1 MAHTRRL
8 RVRALTCVLAPACA
22 ALLAAALIAA
32 PLIAAPLAAQAP
44 LDANQRE
51 ARDILRQLV
60 NINSTSGT
68 LGVKRAADA
77 MAQRFRLAGFPAAD
91 VQLLGPKPELTA
103 LVVRYRGRATGK
115 KPILLLAHLDVVP
128 AKRADWPFD
137 PFVMQEK
144 DGWYYG
150 RGAEDD
156 KAGVATIV
164 ATLLR
169 YKREKYLPDRDLVA
183 VFSADEETD
192 GNSMQWLL
200 KTHRTLLDGEYALNA
215 DAGGVNLEKGKA
227 LTHTLQA
234 SEKVYAN
241 FKVEATNP
249 GGHSSVPRKDNAIYE
264 LSMAL
269 AKLAAFDFP
278 VRLNEVSRAYFRQS
292 AAAQPADV
300 AALMTAVAADPSGA
314 ATPQLAARNPYWNSV
329 MRTTCVATLL
339 SGGHADNALP
349 QRATANVNCRML
361 PDDPTDSVR
370 TTLQRV
376 MGTGVKVTL
385 DWPVVGSPV
394 SPLRSDL
401 MAVVERL
408 TREQF
413 PGATVVPEM
422 STGATD
428 GLFTRNAGIPTYGL
442 AAIAFEQSEPSRAH
456 GQEERVGVNAFHAA
470 VRFWYEMVKSL
481 TTPSV
486 TP

>member
-1 MAHTRRL
+1 MATL
-8 RVRALTCVLAPACA
+8 RSIFALAT
-22 ALLAAALIAA
+22 LLGAA
-32 PLIAAPLAAQAP
+32 PLGAQAA

-60 NINSTSGT
+60 NINSTTGT
-68 LGVKRAADA
+68 PGVKRAAEA
-77 MAQRFRLAGFPAAD
+77 MAQRFRLAGFSAAD
-91 VQLLGPKPELTA
+91 VRLLGPTPALTG
-103 LVVRYRGRATGK
+103 LVVRYRGRAGSGTR
-115 KPILLLAHLDVVP
+115 PIVLMAHLDVVP
-128 AKRADWPFD
+128 ARRADWPFD
-137 PFVMQEK
+137 PFVLQEK

-156 KAGVATIV
+156 KAGVASIV

-169 YKREKYLPDRDLVA
+169 FKREKYVPERDLVA
-183 VFSADEETD
+183 VLTADEETD
-192 GNSMQWLL
+192 GRSIQWLL
-200 KTHRTLLDGEYALNA
+200 ANHRALIDGEYALNA
-215 DAGGVNLEKGKA
+215 DAGNVNLEQGKA

-234 SEKVYAN
+234 SEKVFAN

-249 GGHSSVPRKDNAIYE
+249 GGHSSLPRKDNAIYD

-269 AKLAAFDFP
+269 AKLAVFDFP

-300 AALMTAVAADPSGA
+300 AALMIAVADNPAGP
-314 ATPQLAARNPYWNSV
+314 ATAQLAAKNPYWNSV
-329 MRTTCVATLL
+329 LRTTCVATLL

-349 QRATANVNCRML
+349 QRAAANVNCRML

-376 MGTGVKVTL
+376 MGSAVKVTV
-385 DWPVVGSPV
+385 DGTVTNSPV

-401 MAVVERL
+401 MGVVDRL
-408 TREQF
+408 TRTRF

-422 STGATD
+422 SAGATD
-428 GLFTRNAGIPTYGL
+428 GLFMRNAGIPTYGL
-442 AAIAFEQSEPSRAH
+442 TAIAFEQSEPSRAH

>member
-1 MAHTRRL
+1 MTTL
-8 RVRALTCVLAPACA
+8 RTLFASATLTGALFAASLPA
-22 ALLAAALIAA
+22 
-32 PLIAAPLAAQAP
+32 QTP

-60 NINSTSGT
+60 NINSTTGT
-68 LGVKRAADA
+68 LGVKRAAEA
-77 MAQRFRLAGFPAAD
+77 MAARFRLAGFPAAD

-115 KPILLLAHLDVVP
+115 KPVLLMAHLDVVP

-169 YKREKYLPDRDLVA
+169 YKRETYLPDRDLIA

-200 KTHRTLLDGEYALNA
+200 KQHRALLDAEYALNA
-215 DAGGVNLEKGKA
+215 DAGGVNLEGGQA

-234 SEKVYAN
+234 SEKTYAN

-249 GGHSSVPRKDNAIYE
+249 GGHSSVPRKDNAIYD
-264 LSMAL
+264 LSIALAAL
-269 AKLAAFDFP
+269 AKYEFP
-278 VRLNEVSRAYFRQS
+278 VRLNEVSRAYFQQS
-292 AAAQPADV
+292 AAAQPADI
-300 AALMTAVAADPSGA
+300 AALMTAVATNPNGPA
-314 ATPQLAARNPYWNSV
+314 AAQLAEKNPYWSSV

-339 SGGHADNALP
+339 TGGHADNALP

-370 TTLQRV
+370 AALQRV
-376 MGTGVKVTL
+376 MGSAVKVTL
-385 DWPVVGSPV
+385 DWPVVTSPV
-394 SPLRSDL
+394 SPLCSDL
-401 MAVVERL
+401 MTVVERL
-408 TREQF
+408 TRAQF

-442 AAIAFEQSEPSRAH
+442 SAIAFEQREPSRAH

-470 VRFWYEMVKSL
+470 VRFWYDMVKAL

>member
-1 MAHTRRL
+1 MRRL
-8 RVRALTCVLAPACA
+8 VAGVVLA
-22 ALLAAALIAA
+22 LSTA
-32 PLIAAPLAAQAP
+32 PFAGFLAAQSP

-51 ARDILRQLV
+51 AREILRQLV
-60 NINSTSGT
+60 NINSTTGT
-68 LGVKRAADA
+68 LGVKRAAEA
-77 MAQRFRLAGFPAAD
+77 MAQRFRLAGFPAAE
-91 VQLLGPKPELTA
+91 VRLLGPTPEMTA

-115 KPILLLAHLDVVP
+115 KPVVLMAHLDVVP
-128 AKRADWPFD
+128 ARRADWPFD

-150 RGAEDD
+150 RGVEDD
-156 KAGVATIV
+156 KAGVASVV

-169 YKREKYLPDRDLVA
+169 FKREKYVPDRDLIA

-192 GNSMQWLL
+192 GKSIQWLL
-200 KTHRTLLDGEYALNA
+200 ANHRPLIEGEYALNA
-215 DAGGVNLEKGKA
+215 DAGGVNLEDGKA
-227 LTHTLQA
+227 LTHTVQA
-234 SEKVYAN
+234 SEKVFAN
-241 FKVEATNP
+241 FKIEATNP
-249 GGHSSVPRKDNAIYE
+249 GGHSSVPRKDNAIYD
-264 LSMAL
+264 LSLAL
-269 AKLAAFDFP
+269 AALSRYDFP

-292 AAAQPADV
+292 ASAQPAEI
-300 AALMTAVAADPSGA
+300 AALMTAVATDPSGP
-314 ATPQLAARNPYWNSV
+314 ATAQLAAKNPAWNSV

-370 TTLQRV
+370 ATLQRV
-376 MGTGVKVTL
+376 MGNAVKVSVDGSVTN
-385 DWPVVGSPV
+385 SPV

-401 MAVVERL
+401 MGIVERL
-408 TREQF
+408 TRAQF

-428 GLFTRNAGIPTYGL
+428 GLFMRNAGIPTYG
-442 AAIAFEQSEPSRAH
+442 ITGVAFEQREPSRAH

-470 VRFWYEMVKSL
+470 VRFWYDMVKAL

>member
-1 MAHTRRL
+1 M
-8 RVRALTCVLAPACA
+8 
-22 ALLAAALIAA
+22 
-32 PLIAAPLAAQAP
+32 
-44 LDANQRE
+44 
-51 ARDILRQLV
+51 
-60 NINSTSGT
+60 
-68 LGVKRAADA
+68 
-77 MAQRFRLAGFPAAD
+77 
-91 VQLLGPKPELTA
+91 
-103 LVVRYRGRATGK
+103 
-115 KPILLLAHLDVVP
+115 AHLDVVP
-128 AKRADWPFD
+128 ARRADWPFD
-137 PFVMQEK
+137 PFVLQEK

-156 KAGVATIV
+156 KAGVASIV

-169 YKREKYLPDRDLVA
+169 FKREKYVPERDLVA
-183 VFSADEETD
+183 VLTADEETD
-192 GNSMQWLL
+192 GRSIQWLL
-200 KTHRTLLDGEYALNA
+200 ANHRALIDGEYALNA
-215 DAGGVNLEKGKA
+215 DAGNVNLEQGKA

-234 SEKVYAN
+234 SEKVFAN

-249 GGHSSVPRKDNAIYE
+249 GGHSSLPRKDNAIYD

-269 AKLAAFDFP
+269 AKLAVFDFP

-300 AALMTAVAADPSGA
+300 AALMIAVADNPAGP
-314 ATPQLAARNPYWNSV
+314 ATAQLAAKNPYWNSV
-329 MRTTCVATLL
+329 LRTTCVATLL

-349 QRATANVNCRML
+349 QRAAANVNCRML

-376 MGTGVKVTL
+376 MGSAVKVTV
-385 DWPVVGSPV
+385 DGTVTNSPV

-401 MAVVERL
+401 MGVVDRL
-408 TREQF
+408 TRTQF

-422 STGATD
+422 SAGATD
-428 GLFTRNAGIPTYGL
+428 GLFMRNAGIPTYGL
-442 AAIAFEQSEPSRAH
+442 TAIAFEQSEPSRAH